1 MSAEPTAA
9 PQTES
14 AGFSIDIN
22 SDRRADIEAK
32 QGRVATLL
40 RDHECDSLLLLGQE
54 NVGWLTSGA
63 TPRGHLDPES
73 LPALFCTAE
82 SRWLICSNVDSQR
95 LFDEEL
101 DGLGFQLKEWPWH
114 WGREQFFADLCPGR
128 KIACDVLPA
137 GNIEGD
143 FRVIAAPLAEARRV
157 LTPYEQACLF
167 TLGEMVAHAV
177 EAACRTLE
185 KGDTEREVAGQIA
198 HRLMHRGVQPVEVSV
213 AADGRS
219 RIYRRLGFTG
229 TPVERFAVIT
239 ATGRKYGLHVT
250 TSRTVCF
257 GEVPDDLKQEHSAVV
272 RVTSSYL
279 AATWP
284 DAVPREILLAG
295 RRIYILSD
303 HEHEWLL
310 APQGHLTGR
319 NAVELLLRPTTQEL
333 LEPGWPIVWIATA
346 GAAVSCDTYLVSERG
361 PRAVTPAEVW
371 PLKRVRIQGT
381 ECTRPI
387 FAYVLRAGHL
397 IAR

>member
-1 MSAEPTAA
+1 MTPEQTAPPPT
-9 PQTES
+9 EGV
-14 AGFSIDIN
+14 GFSIDIS

-32 QGRVATLL
+32 QGRVAALL
-40 RDHECDSLLLLGQE
+40 REHDRDGMLLTVPE
-54 NVGWLTSGA
+54 NVSWLTSGA
-63 TPRGHLDPES
+63 TARGHLDAES
-73 LPALFCTAE
+73 LPALFCTHE

-128 KIACDVLPA
+128 KIVCDAIPA
-137 GNIEGD
+137 GNVEGD
-143 FRVIAAPLAEARRV
+143 FVVIADQLASVRRP

-167 TLGEMVAHAV
+167 TLGQMVAHAV
-177 EAACRTLE
+177 EAACRTLQV
-185 KGDTEREVAGQIA
+185 GDTEREVAGQLA
-198 HRLMHRGVQPVEVSV
+198 HRLMHRGVQPVEISV

-219 RIYRRLGFTG
+219 RVYRRLGFTG

-257 GEVPDDLKQEHSAVV
+257 GEVPDDLKHEHSAVV
-272 RVTSSYL
+272 RVSSGYL

-295 RRIYILSD
+295 RRIYLLSGF
-303 HEHEWLL
+303 EHEWNL

-319 NAVELLLRPTTQEL
+319 NAVELMIRPTTQTL
-333 LEPGWPIVWIATA
+333 LEPGWPVVWTASA

-361 PRAVTPAEVW
+361 PRAVTPTEVW
-371 PLKRVRIQGT
+371 PLKRVRIQGA
-381 ECTRPI
+381 ECTRPDI
-387 FAYVLRAGHL
+387 LVR
-397 IAR
+397 

>member
-1 MSAEPTAA
+1 MSAEPTVA
-9 PQTES
+9 PLTEG
-14 AGFSIDIN
+14 ADFSIDIS

-32 QGRVATLL
+32 QARVAELL
-40 RDHECDSLLLLGQE
+40 REHEREGMLLLEPE
-54 NVGWLTSGA
+54 NVSWLTSGA
-63 TPRGHLDPES
+63 TPRGHLDAES
-73 LPALFCTAE
+73 LPTLYCTAE

-114 WGREQFFADLCPGR
+114 WGRDQFFADLCPGR
-128 KIACDVLPA
+128 KIACDVLP
-137 GNIEGD
+137 GSEIDGD
-143 FRVIAAPLAEARRV
+143 FHVVADQLAKDRRA
-157 LTPYEQACLF
+157 LTAYEQACLL
-167 TLGEMVAHAV
+167 TLGQVVAHAV
-177 EAACRTLE
+177 EATCRTLQQL
-185 KGDTEREVAGQIA
+185 DTEREVAGQLA
-198 HRLMHRGVQPVEVSV
+198 HRLMHRGVQPVEISV

-219 RIYRRLGFTG
+219 RGYRRFGFTG
-229 TPVERFAVIT
+229 TPIERFAVVT

-257 GEVPDDLKQEHSAVV
+257 GEPPDDLKQEQSAVV
-272 RVTSSYL
+272 RVTSGYL

-295 RRIYILSD
+295 RRIYLLSGF
-303 HEHEWLL
+303 EHEWHL

-319 NAVELLLRPTTQEL
+319 NAVELMLRPTTQTL
-333 LEPGWPIVWIATA
+333 LEPGWPIVWTATA

-381 ECTRPI
+381 ECTRPDI
-387 FAYVLRAGHL
+387 LVR
-397 IAR
+397 

>member
-1 MSAEPTAA
+1 MSAEPTVA
-9 PQTES
+9 PLTEG
-14 AGFSIDIN
+14 ADFSIDIS

-32 QGRVATLL
+32 QARVAELL
-40 RDHECDSLLLLGQE
+40 REHDREGMLLLEPE
-54 NVGWLTSGA
+54 NVSWLTSGA
-63 TPRGHLDPES
+63 TPRGHLDAES
-73 LPALFCTAE
+73 LPALYCTAE

-114 WGREQFFADLCPGR
+114 WGRDQFFADLCPGR
-128 KIACDVLPA
+128 KIACDALPGSA
-137 GNIEGD
+137 IDGD
-143 FRVIAAPLAEARRV
+143 FHVIADQLAKDRRA
-157 LTPYEQACLF
+157 LTAYEQACLL
-167 TLGEMVAHAV
+167 TLGQVVAHAV
-177 EAACRTLE
+177 EATCRTLQQL
-185 KGDTEREVAGQIA
+185 DTEREVAGQLA

-219 RIYRRLGFTG
+219 RGYRRFGFTG
-229 TPVERFAVIT
+229 TPIERFAVVT

-257 GEVPDDLKQEHSAVV
+257 GEPPDDLKQEQSAVV
-272 RVTSSYL
+272 RVTSGYL

-295 RRIYILSD
+295 RRIYLLSGF
-303 HEHEWLL
+303 EHEWHL

-319 NAVELLLRPTTQEL
+319 NAVELMFRPTTQTL
-333 LEPGWPIVWIATA
+333 LEPGWPIVWMATA

-361 PRAVTPAEVW
+361 PRAVTPTEVW

-381 ECTRPI
+381 ECTRPDI
-387 FAYVLRAGHL
+387 LVR
-397 IAR
+397 